1 MTQTDTSVTEHQ
13 ATVHAPAEVI
23 YELIAE
29 VANWPLLFPPTVH
42 VEYLERDERSERIQ
56 IWATANGEAKTWV
69 SRRELDPTALR
80 VEFRQER
87 SQDPVAL
94 MGGTWVIE
102 AISEDESLV
111 RLLHD
116 YRAVDDDPEKLEWI
130 GQAVDRNSRSELAA
144 LKGNAELAVGS
155 ADLFLTFADTVEV
168 KGSGKDV
175 YDFIN
180 EANLWS
186 ERLPHV
192 ASVSMREDSPGIQLL
207 DMDTSTKDG
216 SVHTTRSVRVT
227 FAPSRIVYKQIEVP
241 ALMTVHTGEWTI
253 EENPDGSSVTSR
265 HTVAINASNIE
276 QVLGA
281 DADVEDARKFIRT
294 ALGTNSL
301 TTMEHAREYAEGRR

>member
-1 MTQTDTSVTEHQ
+1 VTQTSTSVTEHRID
-13 ATVHAPAEVI
+13 VHAPAKVI
-23 YELIAE
+23 YELIAD
-29 VANWPLLFPPTVH
+29 VAQWPLMFPPTVH
-42 VEYLERDERSERIQ
+42 IEYLERDERSERIQ
-56 IWATANGEAKTWV
+56 IWATANGDAKTWV

-94 MGGTWVIE
+94 MGGTWAIE

-116 YRAVDDDPEKLEWI
+116 YRAVDDDPEKLDWI

-144 LKGNAELAVGS
+144 LKENAELAVESPGR
-155 ADLFLTFADTVEV
+155 FLTFADTVRV
-168 KGSGKDV
+168 KGAGKDV

-241 ALMTVHTGEWTI
+241 ALMTLHTGEWTI
-253 EENPDGSSVTSR
+253 EENANGSSVTSR
-265 HTVAINASNIE
+265 HTVAINESNIE

-281 DADVEDARKFIRT
+281 DADVDDARKFIRN

-301 TTMEHAREYAEGRR
+301 TTMEHARGYAEGRR